1 MFRMPGLPPAASS
14 QAAGIDN
21 LIGLVHILM
30 VLLFVGWGSYFVVT
44 LVRFRR
50 AAHPRADYRGAR
62 GGVVKWVEVG
72 VVLAEVALLVGIAIP
87 IWTRVTAA
95 PAAPAEVSVRVVA
108 EQYAWNIHYPGRDGV
123 FGRTGLEF
131 ISNSNPLGLDR
142 SDPAAHDDIV
152 TINELHLP
160 VNEPV
165 MVRLTSKDVI
175 HSFGLPALRVKQDA
189 IPGFVFPVRF
199 EPTRVGQYEI
209 ACAQLCGLG
218 HYRMRGAL
226 VVESAAEYAGWLAAP
241 APAPADSVR

>member
-1 MFRMPGLPPAASS
+1 MLRLPGLPPAASS

-21 LIGLVHILM
+21 LIGLVHVLM
-30 VLLFVGWGSYFVVT
+30 ALLLVGWGTYFVVA

-62 GGVVKWVEVG
+62 GGVVKWVEAG
-72 VVLAEVALLVGIAIP
+72 VVLAEAALLVGIALP

-95 PAAPAEVSVRVVA
+95 PTAPADVNVRVVA
-108 EQYAWNIHYPGRDGV
+108 EQFAWNIHYPGRDGV
-123 FGRTGLEF
+123 FGRTALKL

-142 SDPAAHDDIV
+142 TDPAARDDIT

-160 VNEPV
+160 VHRRV
-165 MVRLTSKDVI
+165 VVRLTSKDVI
-175 HSFGLPALRVKQDA
+175 HGFALPVMRVKQDA
-189 IPGFVFPVRF
+189 IPGYVFPVTF
-199 EPTRVGQYEI
+199 EPTATGHFEI

-226 VVESAAEYAGWLAAP
+226 VVESDTEYAAWLAAQ
-241 APAPADSVR
+241 APADSAR